1 MRQKRGRTMTKTE
14 ALAACPLFK
23 DTDSALIER
32 LLADERTEWR
42 GLSAGECLFCA
53 DSETQPKLTVL
64 ASGVLSVYR
73 DRVLLNEITAPG
85 TVGAATLFGGEAQT
99 TVKAK
104 KPSRV
109 LIFTQTQVEELITED
124 KNFALAYIRFLS
136 GRIRFLNSRIA
147 SFTAGSA
154 EAKLAGYLAS
164 HSADGVCTVSRTKL
178 ASELDMGRASLYRA
192 IDSLTEKNLIETDG
206 KTIHI
211 LDTDGLLSL

>member
-1 MRQKRGRTMTKTE
+1 MTKTE
-14 ALAACPLFK
+14 ALAACSLFK
-23 DTDSALIER
+23 GTDSAVIEK

-85 TVGAATLFGGEAQT
+85 TVGAATLFGENTAKT
-99 TVKAK
+99 TVIAK
-104 KPSRV
+104 KRSQALV
-109 LIFTQTQVEELITED
+109 LTQEQVEELISAD
-124 KNFALAYIRFLS
+124 KSFALSYIRFLS
-136 GRIRFLNSRIA
+136 DRIRFLNGRIA

-154 EAKLAGYLAS
+154 VEKLADYLVKNS
-164 HSADGVCTVSRTKL
+164 PDGVCRISRTKL

-192 IDSLTEKNLIETDG
+192 IDALVEKNLIATDG
-206 KTIHI
+206 KTISV
-211 LDTDGLLSL
+211 LNKNGLKGRL